1 MNERKRE
8 KKKNEKKI
16 KHILKMISK
25 QDSEVEN
32 ARHNRFIEEM
42 MTLTQGI
49 GDPGFRGRGKRFV
62 DDILDRT
69 GAGGTEGGI
78 FDIDQFSDDSNVS
91 DLDIS
96 SSEDDG
102 ANDN

>member
-16 KHILKMISK
+16 KHILKMISI

-32 ARHNRFIEEM
+32 ARHNRFIAEM

-69 GAGGTEGGI
+69 GAA
-78 FDIDQFSDDSNVS
+78 S
-91 DLDIS
+91 LIS
-96 SSEDDG
+96 I
-102 ANDN
+102 NFQTTLM